1 MCKKKEELMVYPEA
15 VLSLDIKR
23 VDVGLKKN

>member
-1 MCKKKEELMVYPEA
+1 MQKKEELMVYSEA
-15 VLSLDIKR
+15 VLSLDIKH